1 MEHLSF
7 NLNFEKI
14 RKRFLQM
21 SEQEKVTSKK
31 KSPIALVIGLVVAL
45 GAAGFFFYQ
54 KSVTEDKLAKSEA
67 QIIIEQQK
75 VDDLTADLDSKV
87 SEIDNL
93 IAERMQLGA
102 EIDDLMSERD
112 ELVKDRDKLKVQ
124 ASAAARDIKK
134 LKKLYATLEAKNKDY
149 EKTVEDQKTEIA
161 SLVAQKDSLITVSDS
176 LNQMSENQKMLIDGQ
191 NARLENGS
199 KLDAENILIS
209 YKDIKMKSK
218 DKQPFSAKKL
228 HMLIVD
234 FNIGKNY
241 TASHRK
247 KQIAIRIV
255 DAEGATVYD
264 EGNGGGTITTP
275 KGESINYTQKQNLL
289 FDNSKQRMT
298 FPYTR
303 NGDWTAGEYTV
314 TVYGD
319 GQEIGSAKFSV
330 K

>member
-1 MEHLSF
+1 
-7 NLNFEKI
+7 
-14 RKRFLQM
+14 M
-21 SEQEKVTSKK
+21 SEQEQVNPKK
-31 KSPIALVIGLVVAL
+31 KSPIALIIGLIVAI
-45 GAAGFFFYQ
+45 GAASFFFYQ
-54 KSVTEDKLAKSEA
+54 KSSTEEKLAQSEA
-67 QIIIEQQK
+67 KTVLEQQK

-93 IAERMQLGA
+93 ITERMQLGVD
-102 EIDDLMSERD
+102 IDDLMAERD
-112 ELVKDRDKLKVQ
+112 ELVNDRDRFKAQ
-124 ASAAARDIKK
+124 ARAAARDYKK
-134 LKKLYATLEAKNKDY
+134 LKNLYSTLESKNKGY
-149 EKTVEDQKTEIA
+149 EERLENQKTQI
-161 SLVAQKDSLITVSDS
+161 SLLVAQKDSLIIVSDS
-176 LNQMSENQKMLIDGQ
+176 LNDMSENQKMLIDGQ

-199 KLDAENILIS
+199 LLDAENILVS

-228 HMLIVD
+228 HMLIVE
-234 FNIGKNY
+234 FNIGRNN

-275 KGESINYTQKQNLL
+275 KGEVINFTQKQNLL

-314 TVYGD
+314 SVYGD